1 MSNKQSP
8 QGFQIKKKSSLP
20 WIIGGVIVV
29 IILLL
34 FWVLKGHSNSEKSI
48 NSEVI
53 KVHYEPA
60 MIGEKSII
68 EYANQHIAPDYGVK
82 LEAVGLQDSIQA
94 NRAVNDGVYTA
105 TIHQHQ
111 WWLKQVVDANGFK
124 LTPTTE
130 IFQWAFGVYSD
141 KYKSIQDIPDEAKI
155 AVPNDLANQAQALW
169 LLARDNLIE
178 LNPAIEPRVARL
190 KDIKN
195 NPHHFKF
202 VEIELLSLPRALESV
217 DAAIGYVLQFD
228 AGKIPRSKG
237 IYFPPA
243 PRTFASRLVVATD
256 KLNDPKVQT
265 LQKIFADPRL
275 AEFLKTTDDPSVK
288 GVLTPVSSQ

>member
-1 MSNKQSP
+1 MSIQ
-8 QGFQIKKKSSLP
+8 QTEFEIKKKSKLP
-20 WIIGGVIVV
+20 WIIGA
-29 IILLL
+29 IILLIIIGGTL
-34 FWVLKGHSNSEKSI
+34 YFKKNKSGIGGITAQSHVL
-48 NSEVI
+48 

-68 EYANQHIAPDYGVK
+68 EFVNKNIAPDYGLQ
-82 LEAVGLQDSIQA
+82 LEAVPLQDSIQA
-94 NRAVNDGVYTA
+94 NRAVDEGQYDA

-111 WWLKQVVDANGFK
+111 WWLKQVADANGFH
-124 LTPTTE
+124 LTPTIE

-141 KYKSIQDIPDEAKI
+141 KYKSISDLPEGATI

-169 LLARDNLIE
+169 LLARDHLIT

-190 KDIKN
+190 KDIKE

-202 VEIELLSLPRALESV
+202 VEIELLSLPRALDSV

-228 AGKIPRSKG
+228 AGKISRSKG

-243 PRTFASRLVVATD
+243 PKTFASRLVVATNR
-256 KLNDPKVQT
+256 LQDPKIIQ
-265 LQKIFADPRL
+265 LQKVFHDPRL
-275 AEFLKTTDDPSVK
+275 EQYLKTTDDPNVK
-288 GVLTPVSSQ
+288 NVLTPVSEN